1 MLPRRTASPVRR
13 ASGSGR
19 DAFVQ
24 DIHLEL
30 LRRTRFNAL
39 GGEQGCAS
47 VLKHCRLWLAAQL
60 DRPGVPNYAQPGRVP
75 VVGLIE
81 LRDLPDTCWDDNTLF
96 L

>member
-13 ASGSGR
+13 ASGSVR

-47 VLKHCRLWLAAQL
+47 VLKHRRLWLAAQL
-60 DRPGVPNYAQPGRVP
+60 DRPGVPNHAEPGRVP
-75 VVGLIE
+75 GAGL
-81 LRDLPDTCWDDNTLF
+81 LKRRDLPDTCWNDDTLF